1 MILFKE
7 KNKGF
12 TKKYLELISRISKI
26 PMEENIK
33 SEEEKKVCKWP
44 ISTENMLKIEP
55 LGKCKSKHK
64 DILLRTHCNG
74 YNQKD

>member
-1 MILFKE
+1 MWKLIFENHLYE
-7 KNKGF
+7 G
-12 TKKYLELISRISKI
+12 ISRISKI

-33 SEEEKKVCKWP
+33 SEEEKKVCKWQ

-74 YNQKD
+74 YNHKD